1 MSRSPKYTTASLVA
15 ARERELAER
24 RRQREQERKRREEE
38 ARAKRRAAARAGI
51 TSELAKVRAVAET
64 CAQNAAAAGLTKRHG
79 QLMAELDKIA
89 ARTSSATTESEL
101 KAARGQVDAASRE
114 VNDITLT
121 AAGILATRE
130 RAHALASLRASLTTA
145 PDRAELD
152 QAGAAEVDK
161 LLAGAEGKL
170 SSAEGFPA
178 AQAALA
184 AAIGDHLS
192 RVQARRAA
200 LAQMREEAGIA
211 RSAVTAV
218 LSEARS
224 ADVELDGAADAER
237 LLTRLAAAVDAQD
250 VPLASSLSAE
260 LRRAGQDLERSFD
273 SWLDQLDRAQLVFD
287 AVTRALPRAGFTIM
301 ADTYAA
307 EGTGA
312 RVRAQRS
319 DGSSVLLSVVPR
331 EGDRVEIVYH
341 ADGTD
346 FVVEQT
352 ADGEIARC
360 DLTEEI
366 LERFHTELAAED
378 VEAGELRWQDKPATR
393 PDAKEA
399 RVYWQQSSQAREIR

>member
-24 RRQREQERKRREEE
+24 RRQREQERQRREEA
-38 ARAKRRAAARAGI
+38 ARAKRREAARATI
-51 TSELAKVRAVAET
+51 TSELAKVRAMAELS
-64 CAQNAAAAGLTKRHG
+64 APDAVAAGLGKRNG
-79 QLMAELDKIA
+79 QLVAELDKIA
-89 ARTSSATTESEL
+89 ARTSAATAEGEL
-101 KAARGQVDAASRE
+101 KAARGQLDAASRE
-114 VNDITLT
+114 LNDITLA
-121 AAGILATRE
+121 AAGILAKRE

-152 QAGAAEVDK
+152 PAGAAEVDK
-161 LLAGAEGKL
+161 LLAAAEGQV

-224 ADVELDGAADAER
+224 ADVELDGTADAER

-250 VPLASSLSAE
+250 VALASSLAAE

-273 SWLDQLDRAQLVFD
+273 GWLDQLDRAQLVFD

-312 RVRAQRS
+312 RVRAKRS
-319 DGSSVLLSVVPR
+319 DGSSVLLSVVPGP
-331 EGDRVEIVYH
+331 GDRVEIVYH

-346 FVVEQT
+346 FVLEQT

-378 VEAGELRWQDKPATR
+378 VEAGELRWQDKPTTR
-393 PDAKEA
+393 PPAKEA
-399 RVYWQQSSQAREIR
+399 KAYWQQTSQAREIR